1 MADLRNFA
9 EWDPGVV
16 AAEQVEGDGPGPD
29 SSFDVTVDGVR
40 EPMTLRYETITYDAP
55 TEMVARA
62 ESSTLTSVD
71 TITVEPD
78 EDGSI
83 VTYDAELTLNGAL
96 RFADPVLGVAFKRI
110 GDKAAAGMIT
120 ALDGEEIPGNEPTG
134 FSSVADAVLEAP
146 ILTSFTRIGYEARRR
161 LEDWTSLDDYD
172 MTGRVIVVTGATSGL
187 GRAAATQLAR
197 CGATLVLVGRTRRAQ
212 PAGGRRDDRP
222 DRQRGHQPGG
232 RRHGRPRAG
241 AGSGR
246 PDPRRPRPTRRAHPQ
261 RGRAHRRSSRNPRRH
276 RSHRGQPGR
285 RAVPADQ
292 PAPGPSGRICAV
304 TGPDHVLGRDVHHRP
319 HRRRAPDECRADY
332 KGTEQYARAKRA
344 QVTLNEMWAD
354 RFGDRGIR
362 FHALHPGWA
371 DTPGVDDALPGFAKI
386 MGPLLRTP
394 EQGADT
400 LVWLAADDA
409 ALESNG
415 GFWLDRAPRSIHKL
429 RSTRATDQP
438 FRREALWDWVSRTAG
453 HEPT

>member
-1 MADLRNFA
+1 MARYVVSVRSPKSPKEAFAYMADLRNFA

-29 SSFDVTVDGVR
+29 SAFDVTVDGVR

-96 RFADPVLGVAFKRI
+96 RLADPILGVAFKRI

-120 ALDGEEIPGNEPTG
+120 ALDGERIPGNEPAG
-134 FSSVADAVLEAP
+134 FSSLADAVLEAP

-197 CGATLVLVGRTRRAQ
+197 CGATLVLVGRSKLTGAVE
-212 PAGGRRDDRP
+212 AE
-222 DRQRGHQPGG
+222 RQKL
-232 RRHGRPRAG
+232 
-241 AGSGR
+241 
-246 PDPRRPRPTRRAHPQ
+246 
-261 RGRAHRRSSRNPRRH
+261 
-276 RSHRGQPGR
+276 
-285 RAVPADQ
+285 
-292 PAPGPSGRICAV
+292 AP
-304 TGPDHVLGRDVHHRP
+304 
-319 HRRRAPDECRADY
+319 E
-332 KGTEQYARAKRA
+332 
-344 QVTLNEMWAD
+344 
-354 RFGDRGIR
+354 
-362 FHALHPGWA
+362 
-371 DTPGVDDALPGFAKI
+371 GFLI
-386 MGPLLRTP
+386 
-394 EQGADT
+394 
-400 LVWLAADDA
+400 
-409 ALESNG
+409 
-415 GFWLDRAPRSIHKL
+415 
-429 RSTRATDQP
+429 
-438 FRREALWDWVSRTAG
+438 RTAG
-453 HEPT
+453 SRVMIVGEIAPDDDVKELAGVDRRPGRHQRHLPSADVSQHQQRETGRESQ